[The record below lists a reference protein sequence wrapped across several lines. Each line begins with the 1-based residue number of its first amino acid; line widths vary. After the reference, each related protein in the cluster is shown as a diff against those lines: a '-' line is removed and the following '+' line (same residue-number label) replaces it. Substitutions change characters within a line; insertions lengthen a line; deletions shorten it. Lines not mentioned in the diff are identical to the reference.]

1 MKRFV
6 VLISILALLSVGFA
20 AFADPIQ
27 VGGTS
32 FTARATY
39 SVHPGNGHG
48 HAWGRLKKL
57 QDPVIDDGVQLLS
70 SPIQVGGT

>member
-6 VLISILALLSVGFA
+6 VLVAVLALLSVGFA

-32 FTARATY
+32 FTEGAKLV
-39 SVHPGNGHG
+39 SQPGNGQGNAWG
-48 HAWGRLKKL
+48 HAKK
-57 QDPVIDDGVQLLS
+57 DKDAVIDDGVQLLS

>member
-6 VLISILALLSVGFA
+6 VFVAVLALLSVGFA

-32 FTARATY
+32 FAEKA
-39 SVHPGNGHG
+39 SFEVHPGQGHG
-48 HAWGRLKKL
+48 HAWGHGKK
-57 QDPVIDDGVQLLS
+57 DKGIDDGFQLLS

>member
-6 VLISILALLSVGFA
+6 VLVSILALLSVGFA

-32 FTARATY
+32 FTEGAMF
-39 SVHPGNGHG
+39 SVEHPGNGN
-48 HAWGRLKKL
+48 AWGRAKKN
-57 QDPVIDDGVQLLS
+57 PVDDGVQLLS

>member
-6 VLISILALLSVGFA
+6 VLVAVLALLSVGFA
-20 AFADPIQ
+20 ALADPIQ

-32 FTARATY
+32 LTDR
-39 SVHPGNGHG
+39 SVLTTGPGNGHG
-48 HAWGRLKKL
+48 HAWGHGKKVPTG
-57 QDPVIDDGVQLLS
+57 DVVLLS

>member
-6 VLISILALLSVGFA
+6 VLVSVLALLSVGFA

-32 FTARATY
+32 FTEGAMF
-39 SVHPGNGHG
+39 SVTQPGNGN
-48 HAWGRLKKL
+48 AWGHDKKDK
-57 QDPVIDDGVQLLS
+57 DPVDDGFQLLS